1 MTFVR
6 QLVANNKT
14 GLTGLRVDA
23 QKIYTTYEE
32 YNSSSGFVGFDNI
45 GRSMTSNGQRTDGI
59 YECAPPSDRCLH
71 PHQAVEDLIE
81 LNGLDDEAVIENL
94 RTRFLA
100 GTPYTGAGSVM
111 VALNPCRNIVEV
123 YDRDMQVK
131 WSLSAVGKGAVH
143 SSWGFGG
150 YPRENPSP

>member
-1 MTFVR
+1 M
-6 QLVANNKT
+6 
-14 GLTGLRVDA
+14 
-23 QKIYTTYEE
+23 
-32 YNSSSGFVGFDNI
+32 
-45 GRSMTSNGQRTDGI
+45 
-59 YECAPPSDRCLH
+59 H